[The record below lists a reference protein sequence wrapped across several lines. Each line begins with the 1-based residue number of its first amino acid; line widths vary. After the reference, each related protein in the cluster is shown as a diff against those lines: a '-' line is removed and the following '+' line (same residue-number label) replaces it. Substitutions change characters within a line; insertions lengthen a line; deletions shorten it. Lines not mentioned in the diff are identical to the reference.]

1 MKATNNIADKKAD
14 MSIKE
19 IKRKDGSTAY
29 KAYVRY
35 SKDASGK
42 RREESKTFDKKAQA
56 VAWLRKT
63 ELAKAGGASV
73 SPEKLRLVTF
83 AQMFQEAEQ
92 YGLLKNSDLECK
104 TGLLRAFA
112 SAELGR
118 INFITVKTAIESLGK
133 LKVSYSPQG
142 GRDVDK
148 PLSLSTQRKYICT
161 FKKVVEIYAARNGYD
176 LPYGTFAKQTLPQ
189 AWARPRQFR
198 VPNDVLIKI
207 MKALPL
213 RNHKDYIDF
222 CLFAVASGLRLQE
235 IRVLRFE
242 HLDMKTHQLH
252 LDASLVKNSNP
263 RIVPKSKCIILSK
276 DAVDIIKRRKL
287 DSSKDHD
294 EVFGNMPKNESI
306 SQAFQRAAEKAGYK
320 EIMFKDLRHE
330 MMSRLAES
338 RKMTNA
344 ELTKLT
350 GHANKAMIS
359 EYQVVD
365 ANSLTAKKM
374 RKMSFNLP
382 AA

>member
-1 MKATNNIADKKAD
+1 

-35 SKDASGK
+35 SKDASGR

-63 ELAKAGGASV
+63 ELAKAGGANV
-73 SPEKLRLVTF
+73 SPEKLRLITF

-104 TGLLRAFA
+104 TGLLKAFA

-133 LKVSYSPQG
+133 LKVSYSPHG
-142 GRDVDK
+142 GRNVDK
-148 PLSLSTQRKYICT
+148 PLSLSTQRKYVCT

-207 MKALPL
+207 MKVLPQ
-213 RNHKDYIDF
+213 RNQKDYVDF

-242 HLDMKTHQLH
+242 HLDMKTHQLY

-263 RIVPKSKCIILSK
+263 RIAPKSKCIILSK
-276 DAVDIIKRRKL
+276 DAVEIVRQRRLPNHKN
-287 DSSKDHD
+287 HD
-294 EVFGNMPKNESI
+294 EVFESMPSNDSI
-306 SQAFQRAAEKAGYK
+306 SQAFQRASEKAGFRH
-320 EIMFKDLRHE
+320 ILFKDLRHE
-330 MMSRLAES
+330 MVSRLGES
-338 RKMTNA
+338 KKMTEA
-344 ELTKLT
+344 ELIKLT
-350 GHANKAMIS
+350 GHTNKAMFA
-359 EYQVVD
+359 EYQVVE
-365 ANSLTAKKM
+365 ANSPTAKKM
-374 RKMSFNLP
+374 RKLSFNLP
-382 AA
+382 NFNHL